1 MENTIN
7 TESQQSDHERSSLIN
22 LVYTE
27 AKIPTLTVKTMLEK
41 VKEILPQIAAN
52 AEQAEQ
58 LRQVPTENIKLLNQ
72 A

>member
-27 AKIPTLTVKTMLEK
+27 AKIPTLTVKPMLES
-41 VKEILPQIAAN
+41 VKEILPQIA
-52 AEQAEQ
+52 EQAEQ
-58 LRQVPTENIKLLNQ
+58 LS
-72 A
+72 